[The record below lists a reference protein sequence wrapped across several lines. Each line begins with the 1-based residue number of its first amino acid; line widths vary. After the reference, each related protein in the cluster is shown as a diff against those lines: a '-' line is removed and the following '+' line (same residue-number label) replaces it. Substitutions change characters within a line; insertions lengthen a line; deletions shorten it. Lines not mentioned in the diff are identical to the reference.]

1 MASYNR
7 VSLMGN
13 LTRDPEI
20 RYTPQ
25 GTPVGQF
32 GLAVNRKRGESEETT
47 FVEII
52 VWSKQ
57 AEVCHQYLKKGRLVF
72 IEGRLQQD
80 RWETDGGEKRSR
92 LVVVGE
98 RVQFLP
104 NGNGHTNSHGKTAEE
119 PEGAEQSIEE
129 KVPF

>member
-1 MASYNR
+1 MASYNK
-7 VSLMGN
+7 VTLMGN
-13 LTRDPEI
+13 LTRDPEL

-32 GLAVNRKRGESEETT
+32 GVAMNRKRGETEETT

-52 VWSKQ
+52 LWAKQ
-57 AEVCHQYLKKGRLVF
+57 AETCHQYLKKGRLVL

-80 RWETDGGEKRSR
+80 RWTAEGGEKHSR
-92 LVVVGE
+92 LLVVGE

-104 NGNGHTNSHGKTAEE
+104 TGNGHGKATAE
-119 PEGAEQSIEE
+119 PEGAEAPVGED
-129 KVPF
+129 VPF

>member
-1 MASYNR
+1 MASYNK
-7 VSLMGN
+7 VTLMGN
-13 LTRDPEI
+13 LTRDPEL

-32 GLAVNRKRGESEETT
+32 GVAINRKRGETEETT
-47 FVEII
+47 FVEIV

-57 AEVCHQYLKKGRLVF
+57 AETCHQFLKKGRLVLV
-72 IEGRLQQD
+72 EGRLQQD
-80 RWETDGGEKRSR
+80 RWQAEDGKNRSR

-104 NGNGHTNSHGKTAEE
+104 NGNGHGKATAE
-119 PEGAEQSIEE
+119 PEDAEAPVGED
-129 KVPF
+129 VPF

>member
-104 NGNGHTNSHGKTAEE
+104 NGNGHTNGSTKAATE